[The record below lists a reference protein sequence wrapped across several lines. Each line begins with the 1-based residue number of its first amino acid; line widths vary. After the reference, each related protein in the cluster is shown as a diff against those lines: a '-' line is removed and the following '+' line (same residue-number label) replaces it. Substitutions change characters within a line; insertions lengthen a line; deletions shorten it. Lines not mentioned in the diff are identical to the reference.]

1 MDLKRCNVIVIGVGQ
16 SALYMHPPAG
26 CRPQST
32 GTLLQVFSDT
42 KEVARYAVHGI
53 DQHGVLFYVDETIN
67 ANPQQ
72 YTFRVIECGRVVA
85 TGSLIV
91 QSADK
96 QLGSSTPT
104 HNCCG
109 A

>member
-1 MDLKRCNVIVIGVGQ
+1 MDVKNCNVVVIGVGQ
-16 SALYMHPPAG
+16 SALRLTPQAG
-26 CRPQST
+26 CLPQST

-53 DQHGVLFYVDETIN
+53 DQHGVLFYVDDTIN
-67 ANPQQ
+67 STPQQ
-72 YTFRVIECGRVVA
+72 YTFRVMECGRVVA
-85 TGSLIV
+85 NGSLIV
-91 QSADK
+91 QSANK
-96 QLGSSTPT
+96 RFGSSTPT